1 MKRSLK
7 TLLDYAEQ
15 QAEHVEDL
23 DQLVVCFA
31 PSSDVRCLL
40 LLDGKREKPCDKM
53 WQSLLMAELVE
64 EATSRIDDGKE
75 PVVCEDSSESDF
87 KSDVHTSIAVA
98 QLSEGDCE
106 NIFKLSPLPCEL
118 PCTDQE
124 LPDEVRNGNSV
135 EHEQMKQNKNG
146 VVKIVMNSINDNAVQ
161 TNQPVL
167 TTNYDQHAIESTI
180 LHHCDYSS
188 NAAIEVHPYTYPNC
202 TSLPESFESGRN
214 SWGSETGESNGKKV
228 EVSYSD
234 CAQTVVVIESPTN
247 LLHRDANTSI
257 GTNLYS
263 SIPVNSLPPPQQ
275 QQYRPLQN
283 RAPPASTYKPDI
295 ILLPSSSVQLSY
307 QQFQEK
313 QRKERLDQSMKEKMI
328 AAPSSKRVMPS
339 SSSTLASNTNALSE
353 DNSSN
358 NSISNSISD
367 SNSNSNNYSSSN
379 SNSSSNSKG
388 YENNIQHITNSSSAQ
403 QSSPL
408 AGVDLQNLLEGT
420 IRCTDS
426 SLRAGQSESTLTK
439 SIGTNHMQTSQGMN
453 QGDAEFSGPRVDQ
466 QDPLRFSEW
475 PSWIWS
481 RTFSYPLPSTAVI
494 AGNQI
499 SCMTHS
505 LSTLSSLLFVMMRE
519 MIVFIFV
526 MTRGILKMIVFI
538 LLNQHI

>member
-15 QAEHVEDL
+15 QAEHLEDL

-31 PSSDVRCLL
+31 PSSDIRCLL

-53 WQSLLMAELVE
+53 WRSLLMAELVE

-75 PVVCEDSSESDF
+75 PVACDDSSESDF
-87 KSDVHTSIAVA
+87 ITDVHTRIAVA
-98 QLSEGDCE
+98 QLSEGNCE

-135 EHEQMKQNKNG
+135 ECEQTKRNENG
-146 VVKIVMNSINDNAVQ
+146 VVKIVTNSINDNAVQ

-180 LHHCDYSS
+180 LHHCVDSS
-188 NAAIEVHPYTYPNC
+188 NAMTDVHPYTDPNYS
-202 TSLPESFESGRN
+202 SLPKSFESGR
-214 SWGSETGESNGKKV
+214 SSRGSGTGESDGKKV

-234 CAQTVVVIESPTN
+234 CAQTVVVIEPQTN
-247 LLHRDANTSI
+247 LLHRDANATI
-257 GTNLYS
+257 GLNMYS
-263 SIPVNSLPPPQQ
+263 EIPAHSLPQPQQ

-295 ILLPSSSVQLSY
+295 LPSSSVQLSY

-313 QRKERLDQSMKEKMI
+313 QQKERLDLSMKEKMI
-328 AAPSSKRVMPS
+328 ATPSSKRVMPS
-339 SSSTLASNTNALSE
+339 SSSSLSSNTNAFSN

-358 NSISNSISD
+358 N
-367 SNSNSNNYSSSN
+367 NSNNYSNSN
-379 SNSSSNSKG
+379 SNSSSSSSSSSKG
-388 YENNIQHITNSSSAQ
+388 NDNNIQHITSSFSAQ
-403 QSSPL
+403 QRSPL
-408 AGVDLQNLLEGT
+408 AGVDLQNLLECT
-420 IRCTDS
+420 MRCTDS
-426 SLRAGQSESTLTK
+426 SLQSGQSEYPLMK
-439 SIGTNHMQTSQGMN
+439 SVGTTHMLPSKEMN
-453 QGDAEFSGPRVDQ
+453 QMDADFSGPRVDQ

-499 SCMTHS
+499 ACTIHF
-505 LSTLSSLLFVMMRE
+505 LSALFSPLFVTMHER
-519 MIVFIFV
+519 F
-526 MTRGILKMIVFI
+526 
-538 LLNQHI
+538 